1 MKFRKTLM
9 TLSLILLTSC
19 TGLEEFNNGLNNLNN
34 KLGSINKK
42 LGNSS
47 ATSSSVS
54 TTSNNKIIL
63 TNKIKENKYIKFNKL
78 ELNHVGSG
86 IYGLRI
92 EYENKVNMSYYIDIS
107 FIVQD
112 SKGKFHRVE
121 PEKMRTSGSIYGYLV
136 LAKNIDLNNGKD
148 EISGAVLLGDAKY
161 IRTEIEFRT
170 DEPLKTIYKTT
181 LK

>member
-1 MKFRKTLM
+1 MKFKKVLM

-34 KLGSINKK
+34 KLGSINEK
-42 LGNSS
+42 LGN
-47 ATSSSVS
+47 SSVS
-54 TTSNNKIIL
+54 TTSDNKIIL

-92 EYENKVNMSYYIDIS
+92 EYENKVNMDYYVDIS

-112 SKGKFHRVE
+112 TKGKFHRVE
-121 PEKMRTSGSIYGYLV
+121 PDKMRISGSVYGYWIES
-136 LAKNIDLNNGKD
+136 KGTDLNNGKD
-148 EISGAVLLGDAKY
+148 EISDTVILGDAKY
-161 IRTEIEFRT
+161 IRTEIELRT

>member
-1 MKFRKTLM
+1 MKFKKVLM

-34 KLGSINKK
+34 KLGSINEK
-42 LGNSS
+42 LGN
-47 ATSSSVS
+47 SSVS
-54 TTSNNKIIL
+54 TTSDNKIIL

-92 EYENKVNMSYYIDIS
+92 EYENKVNMDYYVDIS

-112 SKGKFHRVE
+112 TKGKFHRVE
-121 PEKMRTSGSIYGYLV
+121 PDKMRISGSVYGYWIES
-136 LAKNIDLNNGKD
+136 KGTDLNNGKD
-148 EISGAVLLGDAKY
+148 EISDTVILGDA
-161 IRTEIEFRT
+161 
-170 DEPLKTIYKTT
+170 IYKDRNRVAYR
-181 LK
+181 

>member
-19 TGLEEFNNGLNNLNN
+19 TGLEEFNNGLNSLNN
-34 KLGSINKK
+34 KLGSINEK
-42 LGNSS
+42 LGNS
-47 ATSSSVS
+47 S

-92 EYENKVNMSYYIDIS
+92 EYENKVNMDYYVDIS

-112 SKGKFHRVE
+112 GKGKFHRVE
-121 PEKMRTSGSIYGYLV
+121 PNKMRISGSVYGYWIES
-136 LAKNIDLNNGKD
+136 KGTDLNNGKD
-148 EISGAVLLGDAKY
+148 EISDAVILGDTKY
-161 IRTEIEFRT
+161 IRTEIELRT

>member
-1 MKFRKTLM
+1 M

-19 TGLEEFNNGLNNLNN
+19 TGLEEFNNGLNSLNN
-34 KLGSINKK
+34 KLGSINEK

-47 ATSSSVS
+47 
-54 TTSNNKIIL
+54 TTSNKKIIL

-78 ELNHVGSG
+78 ELNQVGSG
-86 IYGLRI
+86 FYGLRI
-92 EYENKVNMSYYIDIS
+92 EYENKVNMSYYIDIT

-112 SKGKFHRVE
+112 IKGKFHRVS
-121 PEKMRTSGSIYGYLV
+121 PEKMRTSGSVYGYFV

-148 EISGAVLLGDAKY
+148 EISDAVLLEDTKY
-161 IRTEIEFRT
+161 IRTEIELHT
-170 DEPLKTIYKTT
+170 DNPLKTIYKTT

>member
-1 MKFRKTLM
+1 MKFKKVLM

-34 KLGSINKK
+34 KLGSINEK
-42 LGNSS
+42 LGN
-47 ATSSSVS
+47 SSVS

-92 EYENKVNMSYYIDIS
+92 EYENKVNMSYYVDIS

-112 SKGKFHRVE
+112 TKGKFHRVE

-148 EISGAVLLGDAKY
+148 EISAAVLLGDAKY
-161 IRTEIEFRT
+161 IRTEIELRT

>member
-34 KLGSINKK
+34 KLGSINEK
-42 LGNSS
+42 LGN
-47 ATSSSVS
+47 SSVS

-78 ELNHVGSG
+78 ELNHVGNG
-86 IYGLRI
+86 FYGLRI
-92 EYENKVNMSYYIDIS
+92 EYENKVNMSYYIDIT

-112 SKGKFHRVE
+112 TKGKFHRVS
-121 PEKMRTSGSIYGYLV
+121 PEKMRTSGSVYGYFV

-148 EISGAVLLGDAKY
+148 EISDAVLLEDTKY
-161 IRTEIEFRT
+161 IRTEIELHT
-170 DEPLKTIYKTT
+170 DNPLKTIYKTT

>member
-78 ELNHVGSG
+78 ELNQVGSG
-86 IYGLRI
+86 FYGLRI
-92 EYENKVNMSYYIDIS
+92 EYENKVNMSYYIDIT

-112 SKGKFHRVE
+112 IKGKFHRVS
-121 PEKMRTSGSIYGYLV
+121 PEKMRTSGSVYGYFV

-148 EISGAVLLGDAKY
+148 EISDAVLLEDTKY
-161 IRTEIEFRT
+161 IRTEIELHT
-170 DEPLKTIYKTT
+170 DNPLKTIYKTT

>member
-1 MKFRKTLM
+1 MKFKKVLM

-19 TGLEEFNNGLNNLNN
+19 TGLEEFNNSLNNLNN
-34 KLGSINKK
+34 KLGSINEK
-42 LGNSS
+42 LGN
-47 ATSSSVS
+47 SSVS

-92 EYENKVNMSYYIDIS
+92 EYENKVNMDYYVDIS

-112 SKGKFHRVE
+112 TKGKFHRVE
-121 PEKMRTSGSIYGYLV
+121 PDKMRISGSVYGYWIES
-136 LAKNIDLNNGKD
+136 KGTDLNNGKD
-148 EISGAVLLGDAKY
+148 EISDTVILGDAKY
-161 IRTEIEFRT
+161 IRTEIELRT